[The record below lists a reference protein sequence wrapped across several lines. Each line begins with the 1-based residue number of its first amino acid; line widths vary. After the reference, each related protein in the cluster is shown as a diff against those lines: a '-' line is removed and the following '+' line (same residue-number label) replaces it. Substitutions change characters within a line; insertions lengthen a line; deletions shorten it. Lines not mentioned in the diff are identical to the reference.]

1 MNEKSLTN
9 EDRERLTR
17 SLVKIMEAP
26 IPEEDR
32 QAKLAT
38 KRLMFG
44 IMVAP
49 LEDGDKEGRNLWN
62 SIWAD
67 VMVRTTD
74 KRSWAEVMRPMPSS
88 KRH

>member
-1 MNEKSLTN
+1 
-9 EDRERLTR
+9 
-17 SLVKIMEAP
+17 
-26 IPEEDR
+26 
-32 QAKLAT
+32 
-38 KRLMFG
+38 MFG

-74 KRSWAEVMRPMPSS
+74 NRSWAEVMRPMPSS